1 MTEAIIHADNIDIS
15 FGTTAVLS
23 NVSFTIEPGSFT
35 VLLGP
40 NGAGKTQLL
49 RLMIGL
55 LEPSSGQITR
65 QFERSSIGYV
75 PQKLAVDT
83 NFPITVR
90 EFLDIYF
97 HPKSIW
103 SKASL
108 PEFASLFQ
116 IDTLLNKRIGHLSG
130 GQLQRVLLAAALST
144 KPNLLF
150 LDEFAT
156 GIDPRGQAE
165 LFNYLHRL
173 NEKEHVTIIMVS
185 HDIDITAQYAD
196 VVLCLNKNLICMGKP
211 QDVFTQENFQKMYGL
226 PLTKV
231 DLHHHDWSAAKSIH
245 SPLHATCFSCWCV
258 R

>member
-1 MTEAIIHADNIDIS
+1 MPEPLIHGDNIDIT
-15 FGTTAVLS
+15 FGSNTVLN
-23 NVSFTIEPGSFT
+23 NVSFSIEAGSFS

-49 RLMIGL
+49 RVMLGL
-55 LEPSSGQITR
+55 LEPSSGRMQR
-65 QFERSSIGYV
+65 HFDRVSVGYV
-75 PQKLAVDT
+75 PQKLLIDPH
-83 NFPITVR
+83 FPITVR

-97 HPKSIW
+97 HPRTVLR
-103 SKASL
+103 AAPL
-108 PEFASLFQ
+108 PSFSQLFQ
-116 IDTLLNKRIGHLSG
+116 IDTLLDKRIGHLSG

-144 KPNLLF
+144 QPTVLF

-173 NEKEHVTIIMVS
+173 NEKDHVTIVLVS

-196 VVLCLNKNLICMGKP
+196 AVLCLNKNLICMGKP

-226 PLTKV
+226 PLTIV
-231 DLHHHDWSAAKSIH
+231 NQHHHD
-245 SPLHATCFSCWCV
+245 
-258 R
+258 